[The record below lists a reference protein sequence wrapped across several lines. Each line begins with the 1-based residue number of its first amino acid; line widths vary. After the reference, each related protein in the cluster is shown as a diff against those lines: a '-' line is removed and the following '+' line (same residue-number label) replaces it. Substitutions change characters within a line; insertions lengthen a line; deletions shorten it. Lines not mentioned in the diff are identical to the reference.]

1 MIPLSQ
7 KICCPARS
15 SDNSKRAQI
24 QKQIQGS
31 VTMQKNMP
39 VYRITVDEFLAEGLV
54 RVLFAE
60 LDISRNTTLFD
71 DMTAVWKE
79 EQALVVNSETWAEK
93 LALPAARLKAYPLN
107 SLREGQVFLC
117 GNVSLNRSKKS
128 KKAFRMN
135 KTPTRK
141 LLQVTTQV
149 HAEIK
154 SLYKKALTGGQS

>member
-1 MIPLSQ
+1 
-7 KICCPARS
+7 
-15 SDNSKRAQI
+15 
-24 QKQIQGS
+24 
-31 VTMQKNMP
+31 MQKEKP
-39 VYRITVDEFLAEGLV
+39 VYRITVDEFLAEDLV

-71 DMTAVWKE
+71 DTTDVWKE

-93 LALPAARLKAYPLN
+93 LALPATRLKAYPL
-107 SLREGQVFLC
+107 SSFCEGQVFLC

-128 KKAFRMN
+128 RQKFRIN
-135 KTPTRK
+135 KTPARK
-141 LLQVTTQV
+141 LLPVTTQV